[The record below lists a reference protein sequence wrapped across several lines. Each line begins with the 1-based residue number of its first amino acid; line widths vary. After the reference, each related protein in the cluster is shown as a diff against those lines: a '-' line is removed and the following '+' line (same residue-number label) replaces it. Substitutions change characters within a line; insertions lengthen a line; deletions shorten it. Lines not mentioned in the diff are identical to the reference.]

1 VRAGFLIRV
10 AAAFRGLPA
19 GRMPAGSGLAA
30 LADVPDRERRDGFS
44 QLVVRCKHSVIPMP
58 VLPRRRDEIGEPV
71 QKLKRR
77 EFDNAVGP
85 RPRGLAAAARPDPVG
100 GFVSGQHV
108 ADFGYAAVCTADH
121 GEPLQCEIM
130 RKLLEIGYDGYVGQE
145 FIPTRDPLAGLREA
159 VALCDV

>member
-1 VRAGFLIRV
+1 MGAGLLMFVSRV
-10 AAAFRGLPA
+10 AKACRAAPVTCVPARRGL
-19 GRMPAGSGLAA
+19 LA

-71 QKLKRR
+71 QELKRR

-121 GEPLQCEIM
+121 GEPLCQPPTGLGGVVARTDGTGDSWIVSSIDAFS
-130 RKLLEIGYDGYVGQE
+130 RK
-145 FIPTRDPLAGLREA
+145 
-159 VALCDV
+159 

>member
-1 VRAGFLIRV
+1 
-10 AAAFRGLPA
+10 
-19 GRMPAGSGLAA
+19 MPARSGLAA
-30 LADVPDRERRDGFS
+30 LADVPDGERRDGFS

-121 GEPLQCEIM
+121 GEPLQCEGGPGTVSEKM
-130 RKLLEIGYDGYVGQE
+130 LEAPKIAGHVAVEEGDPDARIDGKPAVRPSEHLGGGRGGE
-145 FIPTRDPLAGLREA
+145 GNLREGF
-159 VALCDV
+159 